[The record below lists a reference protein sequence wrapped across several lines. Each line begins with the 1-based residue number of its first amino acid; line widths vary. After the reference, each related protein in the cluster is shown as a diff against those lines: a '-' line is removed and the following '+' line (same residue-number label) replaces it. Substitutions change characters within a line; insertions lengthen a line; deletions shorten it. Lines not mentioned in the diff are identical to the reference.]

1 MSQFIS
7 TSMPRGFAGQITR
20 GFFDNTVEVKEAS
33 AVIPAGSPV
42 KLSAV
47 GKVAACSAAADA
59 VIGFAVREY
68 GQADLS
74 GNQEQQFVGVLRR
87 GYIAVKLASGTAS
100 AGAQVYLTADG
111 AISAASPGNTA
122 ITGCKFCGKA
132 DADGIVEIEFNI

>member
-20 GFFDNTVEVKEAS
+20 GFFDNTVEVKEAA

-42 KLSAV
+42 KLSG

-100 AGAQVYLTADG
+100 AGAQAYLTAAG
-111 AISAASPGNTA
+111 AISAASSGNTA